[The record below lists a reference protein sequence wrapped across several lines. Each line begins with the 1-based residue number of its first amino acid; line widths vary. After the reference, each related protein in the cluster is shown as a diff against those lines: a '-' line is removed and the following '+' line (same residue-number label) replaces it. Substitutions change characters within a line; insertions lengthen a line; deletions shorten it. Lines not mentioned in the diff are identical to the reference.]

1 MPLFNPYYIMKAFK
15 ILKHY
20 IWLINTIYHSRGI
33 SLEDINERWLKNDM
47 SEGQP
52 LARATFNRYKEAI
65 EEIFDLT
72 IDCQRKGGYLY
83 SIKNESMLKSN
94 KYQNWLLDTL
104 SVSNMLIESDSLQNR
119 IILENI
125 PAGKAYL
132 QPIINAMK
140 QGHKLQITYH
150 KFSQQENYTITIE
163 PYAIKVFKQR
173 WYLVAQN
180 PKRET
185 PSIYA
190 LDRIE
195 QLEETEETFQFP
207 TDFNTEAFFRDCYG
221 VLSGTEVKAQPIVI
235 RAFAPYMNY
244 LRTLPL
250 HHSQKE
256 LNSTDEYA
264 DFEFYLRPT
273 FDFCQE
279 LLAQAHD
286 VEVLQ
291 PAEFREEMK
300 RMLEKMLKR
309 YL

>member
-1 MPLFNPYYIMKAFK
+1 MKSFK
-15 ILKHY
+15 ILKNY

-33 SLEDINERWLKNDM
+33 SLEEINERWIKNDM
-47 SEGQP
+47 SDGEP
-52 LARATFNRYKEAI
+52 LSRATFNRYKEAI

-104 SVSNMLIESDSLQNR
+104 SVSNMLIESDSLQSR

-125 PAGKAYL
+125 PAGKQYL

-140 QGHKLQITYH
+140 QDHKLQMTYH
-150 KFSQQENYTITIE
+150 KFGQQESYTITIE

-173 WYLVAQN
+173 WYLLAKS

-190 LDRIE
+190 LDRVE
-195 QLEETEETFQFP
+195 QLVETEETFQFP
-207 TDFNTEAFFRDCYG
+207 EDFDTEAFFRDCYG
-221 VLSGTEVKAQPIVI
+221 VLSTDDKAQRIVI
-235 RAFAPYMNY
+235 RAYAPYMNY
-244 LRTLPL
+244 VRTLPL

-256 LNSTDEYA
+256 IKSTAQYA
-264 DFEFYLRPT
+264 DFEYHLKPT
-273 FDFCQE
+273 FDFRQE
-279 LLAQAHD
+279 LLAQGHD
-286 VEVLQ
+286 VEILH
-291 PAEFREEMK
+291 PAPFREEMK
-300 RMLEKMLKR
+300 AMLEKMLSR
-309 YL
+309 YQ

>member
-1 MPLFNPYYIMKAFK
+1 MKSFK
-15 ILKHY
+15 ILKNY

-33 SLEDINERWLKNDM
+33 SLEEINERWIKNDM
-47 SEGQP
+47 SDGEP
-52 LARATFNRYKEAI
+52 LSRATFNRYKEAI

-104 SVSNMLIESDSLQNR
+104 SVSNMLIESDSLQSR

-125 PAGKAYL
+125 PAGKQYL

-140 QGHKLQITYH
+140 QDHKLQMTYH
-150 KFSQQENYTITIE
+150 KFGQQDSYTITIE

-173 WYLVAQN
+173 WYLLAKS
-180 PKRET
+180 PKRDT

-190 LDRIE
+190 LDRVE
-195 QLEETEETFQFP
+195 YLEETEETFQFP
-207 TDFNTEAFFRDCYG
+207 EDFDTEAFFRDCYG
-221 VLSGTEVKAQPIVI
+221 VLSTDDKAQRIVI
-235 RAFAPYMNY
+235 RTYPPYMNY
-244 LRTLPL
+244 VRTLPL

-256 LNSTDEYA
+256 IKTTSQYA
-264 DFEFYLRPT
+264 DFEFYLKPT
-273 FDFCQE
+273 FDFRQE

-286 VEVLQ
+286 VEVLR
-291 PAEFREEMK
+291 PAKFREEMK
-300 RMLEKMLKR
+300 EMLEKMLGR
-309 YL
+309 YQ

>member
-1 MPLFNPYYIMKAFK
+1 MKSFK
-15 ILKHY
+15 ILKNY

-33 SLEDINERWLKNDM
+33 SLEEINERWIKNDM
-47 SEGQP
+47 SDGEP
-52 LARATFNRYKEAI
+52 FSRATFNRYKEAI

-72 IDCQRKGGYLY
+72 INCQRKGGYLY

-104 SVSNMLIESDSLQNR
+104 SVGNMLIESDSLQNR
-119 IILENI
+119 ILLENI
-125 PAGKAYL
+125 PAGKQYL

-140 QGHKLQITYH
+140 QDHKLLMTYH
-150 KFSQQENYTITIE
+150 KFGQQESYTITIE

-173 WYLVAQN
+173 WYLLAKS

-195 QLEETEETFQFP
+195 SLEETEETFLFP
-207 TDFNTEAFFRDCYG
+207 EDFDTEAFFRDCYG
-221 VLSGTEVKAQPIVI
+221 VLSGTGEPPQRIVI

-250 HHSQKE
+250 HHSQE
-256 LNSTDEYA
+256 EVESTDQYA

-273 FDFCQE
+273 FDFRQE
-279 LLAQAHD
+279 LLAQGND
-286 VEVLQ
+286 VEVLH
-291 PAEFREEMK
+291 PAKFREEMK
-300 RMLEKMLKR
+300 EMLEKMLNR